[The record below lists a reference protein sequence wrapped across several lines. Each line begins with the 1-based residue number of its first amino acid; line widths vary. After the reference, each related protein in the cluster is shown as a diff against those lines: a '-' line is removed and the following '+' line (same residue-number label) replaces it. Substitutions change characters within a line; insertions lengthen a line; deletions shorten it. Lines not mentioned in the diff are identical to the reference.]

1 MVGAL
6 CGATP
11 GTATQCTIEFRG
23 AAGLPRRPLFS
34 FGAPGFPLQ
43 SSPDML
49 RTELYADPHNLFLHD
64 LVLESCRRNPEKI
77 AVVDASCGRRFTYS
91 EYGETVESLARGLIS
106 AGIKPG
112 EVVAIFL
119 ANSWEFCV
127 TFHAT
132 QMAGAIPTLLNPTY
146 REREVRY
153 QLENSGAVLLITDGA
168 NIAGINLGG
177 LHYLRRVYTTRQS
190 AAGTEPFASL
200 LKPVSASYPE
210 PDQPSQ
216 EKLAALPYSSGTTG
230 LPKGVMLSH
239 YNLVANIY
247 QLIGPNGTELNASDN
262 ISCCLPLYHIY
273 GLNVMLN
280 PALVLGATLFL
291 MPRFNVQQLTGMLVE
306 EDITMMPLVPPAIN
320 ALCQAAEAGQFPRDH
335 RVRWVKS
342 GAAPLAPDLAKRFT
356 DLTNILVCQGY
367 GMTEASPVTHV
378 GYLDTALYHP
388 DSIGQ
393 PLALTDCRV
402 LAQSDIDPADTPD
415 DLTEAPCGQPG
426 ELVMRGPQVMLG
438 YWNEP
443 NATAAVLRDGW
454 YWSGD
459 IVTRDREGFYR
470 VVDRR
475 KEMIKYKGFPVAPAE
490 VEAVLLEHPAV
501 KECGVVGRPCP
512 DAGEIPVAFVA
523 LRDGFADSRKLEEE
537 LCCFVADRLT
547 HYKQPRE
554 VRFIDS
560 VPKTASG
567 KILRRELRKEIV

>member
-1 MVGAL
+1 
-6 CGATP
+6 
-11 GTATQCTIEFRG
+11 
-23 AAGLPRRPLFS
+23 
-34 FGAPGFPLQ
+34 
-43 SSPDML
+43 
-49 RTELYADPHNLFLHD
+49 
-64 LVLESCRRNPEKI
+64 
-77 AVVDASCGRRFTYS
+77 
-91 EYGETVESLARGLIS
+91 
-106 AGIKPG
+106 
-112 EVVAIFL
+112 
-119 ANSWEFCV
+119 
-127 TFHAT
+127 
-132 QMAGAIPTLLNPTY
+132 MAGAIPTLLNPTY
-146 REREVRY
+146 REHEVRY

-177 LHYLRRVYTTRQS
+177 LPNLRRVYTTRQS
-190 AAGTEPFASL
+190 AAGTDPFANL
-200 LKPVSASYPE
+200 LKPVSTSCPE

-247 QLIGPNGTELNASDN
+247 QLIGPNGTELSASDN

-291 MPRFNVQQLTGMLVE
+291 MPRFSVQQLTGLLVQE
-306 EDITMMPLVPPAIN
+306 NITMMPLVPPAIN
-320 ALCQAAEAGQFPRDH
+320 ALCQAAEAGQFPREH
-335 RVRWVKS
+335 TVRWVKS

-356 DLTNILVCQGY
+356 ALTNILVCQGY

-378 GYLDTALYHP
+378 GYLDPKLYHP

-393 PLALTDCRV
+393 PMAQTDCRV

-426 ELVMRGPQVMLG
+426 ELVMRGPQFMLG

-512 DAGEIPVAFVA
+512 EAGEIPVAFVA
-523 LRDGFADSRKLEEE
+523 LRDGFVDSRKLEEE

-554 VRFIDS
+554 IRFIDS